1 MQDAIAQETI
11 HDTLAQEWR
20 HRMASRGAMAAV
32 LLAVPILV
40 AAAIGFSA
48 GGGLPFGI
56 SSFASGPG
64 DSSSSTDKA
73 GHGSDSISRL
83 IGSSASAATVSPVTA
98 GGGNGSAGGNGD
110 ATRGS
115 GGGSAGGGG
124 GGSHGTTVTGTT
136 GSTGS
141 SSSGGGSST
150 GNGGGNNITVP
161 NPVNPSSPGPNIQVP
176 DLPVSPP
183 SVPNPGGGNN
193 PLGGVTGNLPGGT
206 SGQSSSGGNP
216 LSGVGDAVGVHLP

>member
-11 HDTLAQEWR
+11 HDTLAGEWR
-20 HRMASRGAMAAV
+20 QRMATRGAMAAV

-64 DSSSSTDKA
+64 DSSSSGSDKA

-83 IGSSASAATVSPVTA
+83 IGSSASAATVSPVSTA
-98 GGGNGSAGGNGD
+98 GGGSGSGGNSD

-115 GGGSAGGGG
+115 GGSTGGGG

-136 GSTGS
+136 GTG
-141 SSSGGGSST
+141 SSGGGSST
-150 GNGGGNNITVP
+150 GNGGGGNSITVP
-161 NPVNPSSPGPNIQVP
+161 NPTSPSGNGPTIQVP
-176 DLPVSPP
+176 NLPVSPP
-183 SVPNPGGGNN
+183 SVPNPGGSGN
-193 PLGGVTGNLPGGT
+193 PLGGVTGALPGGGT
-206 SGQSSSGGNP
+206 SGQSSGGGNP
-216 LSGVGDAVGVHLP
+216 LGGIGDAVGVQLP